1 MLLEELRVRLGA
13 LTRELASVPAVTLT
27 RPRPVHRKQLRDYL
41 VDRDLLKVGERLFA
55 DGHHARAVEE
65 AFKYMN
71 NLVKTRSGRTE
82 LDGAQLMRTALSA
95 KNPVLKLNPGASTS
109 EQDEQ
114 QGYMDI
120 CAGSMTGIRNPRAHE
135 SEWEDSEEHAL
146 QLLILADHLIG
157 RIKAATK
164 TPAAP

>member
-1 MLLEELRVRLGA
+1 MLLDELRVRLGA
-13 LTRELASVPAVTLT
+13 LTRELATVPGATLT
-27 RPRPVHRKQLRDYL
+27 RPQPVERRQLRDYV
-41 VDRDLLKVGERLFA
+41 VDRDLLNVSERLFA

-71 NLVKTRSGRTE
+71 NLVKERSGRMD
-82 LDGAQLMRTALSA
+82 LDGAQLMRTALSV
-95 KNPVLKLNPGASTS
+95 KNPILRLNAGASSS

-135 SEWEDSEEHAL
+135 SDWEDQEEHAL
-146 QLLILADHLIG
+146 HLLILADHLIG
-157 RIKAATK
+157 RIRAATK
-164 TPAAP
+164 TSSTP